1 MERHTILVVDDEPD
15 VVKSVKDLLR
25 LDYRV
30 LGATRAADAVEL
42 LRKEEVHVV
51 MTDQRMPEM
60 TGVQFLS
67 RVRGEYPEAMR
78 LLFTGYA
85 DIRAVID
92 AINQGNVY
100 RYITKP
106 WDPDE
111 LLAVIREACER
122 FDLLVE
128 RKRLFALLQTQ
139 NRELETAN
147 DQLQAA
153 NALKVNFIQVAS
165 HELRTPL
172 TILLGLAGVAQR
184 PTTKPEE
191 QKQWLGRI
199 EQAAR
204 RLQRIVDQLISMLVA
219 NQFDRTLDRKPTD
232 LAPVL
237 RDAAEDVRVFV
248 DLRKQQLSLDL
259 AADLQNLSVDPSK
272 VRDSVNHLLLNA
284 IKFTP
289 DGGRIALTARRSLRD
304 GVDGVEI
311 SVIDTGVGIEA
322 QCQPRLFE
330 AFFTGFDVSHH
341 SSGHFEHGKKGIGL
355 GLSIVRAFVDL
366 HGGTISVKSEPGS
379 GSTFTIWLPANP
391 QETAVAQ
398 TKLPVPDTTPAVAH
412 SGK

>member
-1 MERHTILVVDDEPD
+1 MDRHTILVVDDEPD

-25 LDYRV
+25 LDYHV
-30 LGATRAADAVEL
+30 LGATRASEAVEI
-42 LRKEEVHVV
+42 LRNQEVHLV

-67 RVRGEYPEAMR
+67 KVRGDYPEAIR

-111 LLAVIREACER
+111 LQSVIREACER
-122 FDLLVE
+122 YDLLVE

-139 NRELETAN
+139 NRELETVN
-147 DQLQAA
+147 NQLRAA
-153 NALKVNFIQVAS
+153 NELKTNFIQVAS

-184 PTTKPEE
+184 PTTPPPE
-191 QKQWLGRI
+191 QKLWLKKI
-199 EQAAR
+199 EQAGG
-204 RLQRIVDQLISMLVA
+204 RLQRIVDQLVAMLGA
-219 NQFDRTLDRKPTD
+219 NQFDRTLDRRPTD
-232 LAPVL
+232 ISAVL
-237 RDAAEDVRVFV
+237 RDASEDIRPFIE
-248 DLRKQQLSLDL
+248 LRKQNLSLDIPEL
-259 AADLQNLSVDPSK
+259 GTISVDAGK

-289 DGGRIALTARRSLRD
+289 DGGRISVSAHSMAREGID
-304 GVDGVEI
+304 GIEV
-311 SVIDTGVGIEA
+311 SVSDTGAGIDP
-322 QCQPRLFE
+322 QSQPRLFE
-330 AFFTGFDVSHH
+330 PFFTGFDVSHH
-341 SSGHFEHGKKGIGL
+341 SSGTFEHGKKGIGL

-366 HGGTISVKSEPGS
+366 HGGTIRVKSDVGK
-379 GSTFTIWLPANP
+379 GSTFTVWFPSAAPA
-391 QETAVAQ
+391 TA
-398 TKLPVPDTTPAVAH
+398 LLSPAM
-412 SGK
+412 GT